1 MKAKLLFSTFFLIA
15 AISLS
20 AQNEALTNVDN
31 QFSTSQTIAGSIK
44 ALYAPLVLDH
54 SLLTHSDLI
63 NGLSYYN
70 VDGANANYPAGTGHT
85 LSFKSSASRSYQLFF
100 KKNSTDFYVNAWDT
114 GTNAWNGWAKVLTD
128 NNFGTSL
135 DAYYLPKT
143 GGALT
148 GILTVPAGDTNVTS
162 LTSSSGDLTL
172 RAGGDD
178 VWIQSGGSGSELI
191 GFMDGNGNHKVRFD
205 METGQVGIG
214 TTTPGA
220 GLHVMKNDGFQLDDE
235 TAGFPAWFRMVDNI
249 NDGTGAK
256 DDLLVETAGAIL
268 FRLDNNENGISGSH
282 QGFAVLDG
290 SDNTVFVAEELGNVG
305 IGTNSPSAKL
315 DLVGSAEINGTLN
328 GKGEYISY
336 RGDIG
341 TILRTKNTST
351 SGSPDQLI
359 LSHNLANVEIENLRG
374 SIDFK
379 SVVNMDKKLTVDND
393 IITKKL
399 RVTANPSAVPDYVF
413 QPGYDLKSLAEVEA
427 YIKAN
432 SHLPGIASATE
443 IGANGQDVGAMQ
455 LSLLEKIE
463 ELTLYTIEQ
472 EKKIETQDAR
482 QKTLEERLKTSDNR
496 QEILDSENKELK
508 AENKVLKDTLNELL
522 KRVEKLE
529 NKGKNSNDQ

>member
-20 AQNEALTNVDN
+20 AQYEALTNVDN
-31 QFSTSQTIAGSIK
+31 NFTTNQTITGTVSPLATPSNLNHNLLTAANFST
-44 ALYAPLVLDH
+44 
-54 SLLTHSDLI
+54 
-63 NGLSYYN
+63 GLSFYN
-70 VDGANANYPAGTGHT
+70 ISSSNSNYPVVEGQVWT
-85 LSFKSSASRSYQLFF
+85 FKRTSSRLHQLFF
-100 KKNSTDFYVNAWDT
+100 KKQSNEFYLNAWDT
-114 GTNAWNGWAKVLTD
+114 NSSSWVGWAKVLTD

-214 TTTPGA
+214 TTTPSVKLEVNGA
-220 GLHVMKNDGFQLDDE
+220 GKFSSDLTVAGKTAFNGTAYGSADMTLRATNTSYGFIIKGNSD
-235 TAGFPAWFRMVDNI
+235 RM
-249 NDGTGAK
+249 
-256 DDLLVETAGAIL
+256 
-268 FRLDNNENGISGSH
+268 
-282 QGFAVLDG
+282 FAVLDNN
-290 SDNTVFVAEELGNVG
+290 DNDQFVVRSNGDVG

-341 TILRTKNTST
+341 TILRTKNTSA